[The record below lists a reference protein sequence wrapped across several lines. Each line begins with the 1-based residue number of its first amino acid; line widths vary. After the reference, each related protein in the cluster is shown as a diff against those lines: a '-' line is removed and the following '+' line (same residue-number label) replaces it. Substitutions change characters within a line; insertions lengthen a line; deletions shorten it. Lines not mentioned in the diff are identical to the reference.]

1 MRVHAFTGAR
11 RRAGFT
17 LVEMMMAILLT
28 ILVFAIT
35 VPFFRMQTNALDIGA
50 GRMDA
55 LQTARYAQTAIDRQL
70 RLAGGITGQP
80 IIVQAAGFAVTF
92 NADLVTRLAN
102 DPNSTYYDPGAD
114 SLATDSWDPGSAK
127 ALPTSAKVYPPKQYT
142 DASGAQSGAETVSF
156 FALLDATSG
165 RNDVYTLY
173 RRVNDRDSTI
183 IARSLWIPAAPV
195 DSNYLF
201 HYYKTDATGA
211 ISMIPQASL
220 PIYWDAA
227 GAPADSIRLVEM
239 RIAGLY
245 RDVKKQQDVIK
256 TIYHRTR
263 LLNAGMLKERTC
275 GSPPLGPG
283 SVTAQKDTNA
293 LGQIIDI
300 NVTWTRSL
308 EELGGEK
315 DVATY
320 LIQRRPTVSSDW
332 EQLGNLVANG
342 SATYTFLD
350 SNFKNGSWV
359 YGVIAIDCTP
369 ANSPV
374 TAAPILTIP

>member
-1 MRVHAFTGAR
+1 MTAHAFPGAR

-55 LQTARYAQTAIDRQL
+55 LQTARYAQTMIDRQL

-92 NADLVTRLAN
+92 NADLVTRFPN
-102 DPNSTYYDPGAD
+102 DPNSTYYDPAAD
-114 SLATDSWDPGSAK
+114 SLATDSWRPANAK
-127 ALPTSAKVYPPKQYT
+127 ALPTSAKVYPPQLYT
-142 DASGAQSGAETVSF
+142 DPSGVRSGAETVSF
-156 FALLDATSG
+156 FAILDATSG

-183 IARSLWIPAAPV
+183 VARSLWIPPTPL

-211 ISMIPQASL
+211 ISLIPQATL

-239 RIAGLY
+239 RVAGLY

-275 GSPPLGPG
+275 GAPPLGPPT
-283 SVTAQKDTNA
+283 VTAQKDTNA
-293 LGQIIDI
+293 LGDLIDI
-300 NVTWTRSL
+300 RVTWTRSL
-308 EELGGEK
+308 EEFGGEK
-315 DVATY
+315 DVTTY
-320 LIQRRPTVSSDW
+320 LIQRRLSTGPDW
-332 EQLGNLVANG
+332 EVLGNLPANG
-342 SATYTFLD
+342 AASYTYADT
-350 SNFKNGSWV
+350 NFRNGTWI
-359 YGVIAIDCTP
+359 YGVIAIDCSP

-374 TAAPILTIP
+374 TSAPNLTIP